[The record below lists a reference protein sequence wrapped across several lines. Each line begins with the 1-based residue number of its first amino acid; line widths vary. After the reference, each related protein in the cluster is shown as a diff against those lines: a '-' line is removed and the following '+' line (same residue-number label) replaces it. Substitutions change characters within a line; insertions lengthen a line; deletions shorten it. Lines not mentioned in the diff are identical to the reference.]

1 MKILFA
7 SDISFN
13 DFTAFPGAEKARSV
27 VTETAAFFRQA
38 DFSVVN
44 LENIVGNAED
54 YTPIVKSGPNL
65 ISDEGF
71 LSYIDAL
78 DPTAVGLANNH
89 AGDYGEGA
97 LMHTIGLLEQK
108 GYQHMGAGR
117 NLDEAYEPAIFEQDG
132 LKAAVIAVC
141 ENEFGGATDDSAG
154 SAGYSLSRVTGAI
167 RRAREN
173 GCIPIIYF
181 HGGNEHYAFPSP
193 GKNELYRHFID
204 IGAGAVI
211 AMHTHCPQGYEFY
224 SGCPIVYS
232 MGNFYFPVDRL
243 LKPNPAWNYGYM
255 VQLDLKTDGCSLEI
269 IPYTFNFDRHH
280 PLSGEEKADFLEYLA
295 HLCVVIGDKKLLEEY
310 FDSWCAISGL
320 HNHLDM
326 VEFTENMYTDG
337 PNSVKVM
344 RNLFSCEAHNELLR
358 RSLQILY
365 EGRQNKAGKHID
377 EIKRLQQMKL

>member
-13 DFTAFPGAEKARSV
+13 DFRAFPGEEKAAAV
-27 VTETAAFFRQA
+27 MAKTAAYFRAA

-44 LENIVGNAED
+44 LENIVGNEAD

-65 ISDEGF
+65 ISEEGF

-78 DPTAVGLANNH
+78 RPTAVGLANNH
-89 AGDYGEGA
+89 AGDFGAGA
-97 LMHTIGLLEQK
+97 LMNTIRLLKEK
-108 GYQHMGAGR
+108 GYQYMGAGR
-117 NLDEAYEPAIFEQDG
+117 NIEEAYEPAVFEKDG

-141 ENEFGGATDDSAG
+141 ENEFGGASDNEAG
-154 SAGYSLSRVTGAI
+154 SAGYRLGMVTAAI
-167 RRAREN
+167 RKAKES
-173 GCIPIIYF
+173 GCVPIIYF

-204 IGAGAVI
+204 LGAGAVI

-224 SGCPIVYS
+224 NGCPIVYS

-243 LKPNPAWNYGYM
+243 LMPNPAWWYGYM
-255 VQLDLKTDGCSLEI
+255 VELELTAGGCRLEV
-269 IPYTFNFDRHH
+269 IPYTFSFDAHT
-280 PLSGEEKADFLEYLA
+280 PLEGKEKEDFLKYLE
-295 HLCVVIGDKKLLEEY
+295 HLCEVIPDRKLLCEY
-310 FDSWCAISGL
+310 FDGWCMISGA
-320 HNHLDM
+320 HSHLDM
-326 VEFTENMYTDG
+326 VHFTENMYTGG
-337 PNSVKVM
+337 PASVKVM

-358 RSLQILY
+358 YSLQLMY
-365 EGRQNKAGKHID
+365 EDRLEEAGKRVE